1 MPSLFEFVHSFL
13 AGLRKRTREGCP
25 EASFRIP
32 IVALVSCDQDR
43 DALTHIAARER
54 WDLHLAESCEDAHF
68 TASQLSAPVIVFD
81 RDWPGAAWRN
91 VVQNLASSAHQPCVI
106 LLTSV
111 ADEYLWQELIGCGGY
126 DMLAK
131 PLRAEDAA
139 RSSAASTALPGMLA
153 AAASAASLAPEA
165 ARAKAAL
172 RGGAVS
178 KAAPGMLAAASS
190 SVR

>member
-1 MPSLFEFVHSFL
+1 MPALFEFVHSFL

-81 RDWPGAAWRN
+81 RDWPGAGWRN
-91 VVQNLASSAHQPCVI
+91 VVQNLASAAHQPCVI
-106 LLTSV
+106 LSTSV

-139 RSSAASTALPGMLA
+139 RVIKLALSYWRAAVKRRVSR
-153 AAASAASLAPEA
+153 
-165 ARAKAAL
+165 ARPSMKYVWNAVADAETRVT
-172 RGGAVS
+172 RGPV
-178 KAAPGMLAAASS
+178 
-190 SVR
+190 